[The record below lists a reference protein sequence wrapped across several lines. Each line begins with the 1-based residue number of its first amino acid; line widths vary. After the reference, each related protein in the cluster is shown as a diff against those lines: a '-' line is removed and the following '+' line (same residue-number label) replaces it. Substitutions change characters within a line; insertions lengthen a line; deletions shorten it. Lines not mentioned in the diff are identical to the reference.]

1 MTDHRIFVHPDDA
14 EGRLADM
21 KATGAELDATV
32 DTRSCIPRGQA
43 VIVDVDALRE
53 AAARTF
59 ERDFLGDLDN
69 WKPAGF
75 RNIGGTT

>member
-1 MTDHRIFVHPDDA
+1 MTDNRIFVHPADA

-43 VIVDVDALRE
+43 IIVDVDTINE
-53 AAARTF
+53 AFQRAA
-59 ERDFLGDLDN
+59 ERAFLGDIDN
-69 WKPAGF
+69 WKPTGF
-75 RNIGGTT
+75 RGIGGVS